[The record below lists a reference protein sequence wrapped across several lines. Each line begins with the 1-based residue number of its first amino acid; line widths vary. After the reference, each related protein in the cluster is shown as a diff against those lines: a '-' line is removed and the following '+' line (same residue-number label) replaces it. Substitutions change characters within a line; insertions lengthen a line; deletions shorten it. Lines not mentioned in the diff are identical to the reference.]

1 MPPWLESLMDAPVA
15 IFGAT
20 GFIGRRLA
28 ECLAAEGI
36 PVTGI
41 SRSPNAHI
49 AGVSRWMKPD
59 ALDLSGHGA
68 VINLAGERV
77 DRRWTAAAKQVLEDS
92 RIGVTRRLVDHLAG
106 LDLATRPGVLIN
118 GSGIGVYGD
127 TGDKVIDESAPPGDD
142 YLAQLCVKW
151 EAEAEKAAALGMRVV
166 LLRTGIVLGRGRAA
180 FDKLH
185 TLFRLGLGGRLGSG
199 LQWMP
204 WIHLE
209 DQIAGILHVLRS
221 PSISGPANFNAPF
234 PERNREFTRKLAAAL
249 HRPALL
255 PVPGFALKLAL
266 GGFGAAMLGGQRAVP
281 AVLQHQHFEFR
292 YPTLEGALEDLIQK
306 R

>member
-1 MPPWLESLMDAPVA
+1 MDAPVA
-15 IFGAT
+15 ILGAT

-28 ECLAAEGI
+28 ECLAAEGV

-41 SRSPNAHI
+41 SRSPNAHV
-49 AGVSRWMKPD
+49 AGVSRWMKPE
-59 ALDLSGHGA
+59 ALDLSGHKA

-77 DRRWTAAAKQVLEDS
+77 DRRWTTAAKQVLEDS
-92 RIGVTRRLVDHLAG
+92 RIGVTRRLVEHLAG
-106 LDLATRPGVLIN
+106 LESEVRPEILIN
-118 GSGIGVYGD
+118 GSGIGVYGN
-127 TGDKVIDESAPPGDD
+127 TGDAAIDESAPPGDD

-151 EAEAEKAAALGMRVV
+151 EAEAEKAAALGIRVV
-166 LLRTGIVLGRGRAA
+166 LLRTGIVLGRGGAA

-185 TLFRLGLGGRLGSG
+185 RLFRLGLGGRLGSG

-209 DQIAGILHVLRS
+209 DQVAGMLHALRT
-221 PSISGPANFNAPF
+221 PSISGPVNFNAPV
-234 PERNREFTRKLAAAL
+234 PERNRDFTRKFAHAL

-266 GGFGAAMLGGQRAVP
+266 GGFGAAMLGGQRATP
-281 AVLQHQHFEFR
+281 AALQHQGFEFR
-292 YPTLEGALEDLIQK
+292 YPTLEEALEDLVQH